1 MLPPFLST
9 GNVVCST
16 ANHKLTFTYV
26 FKVEEIRKV
35 VDSELGF
42 VADVP
47 NVQSEAKVSSL
58 EIIARNL

>member
-9 GNVVCST
+9 GNVVCCT
-16 ANHKLTFTYV
+16 AIRKLTFTYI